1 MSFLT
6 LKYGMFHSIIV
17 FGDFL
22 YSLVSPGVFSF
33 SSLFRTHLKSKYS
46 KVSYI
51 FLFIIINLQLEP
63 RILPTS
69 YHKSV
74 KSFASFLVLF
84 LPSRHLFKVD
94 YRDWARCKICSKLRT
109 KTPERHQWC
118 RSGVFIFNFEHISY
132 FVLVLLLLT
141 LSR

>member
-1 MSFLT
+1 MACSIPLSFLEISST
-6 LKYGMFHSIIV
+6 HWFLLEFLV
-17 FGDFL
+17 F
-22 YSLVSPGVFSF
+22 LV
-33 SSLFRTHLKSKYS
+33 FRTHLKSKYS

-84 LPSRHLFKVD
+84 LPSRHLFKVN
-94 YRDWARCKICSKLRT
+94 YRDWARCKICSKLRI

-118 RSGVFIFNFEHISY
+118 RSGVFFVNFEHTSY
-132 FVLVLLLLT
+132 FVLVLLLT

>member
-6 LKYGMFHSIIV
+6 LKYGMFHSFIV

-22 YSLVSPGVFSF
+22 YSLVSSGVFSF

-74 KSFASFLVLF
+74 KSFASFVLF

-109 KTPERHQWC
+109 KTPERHKWC